1 MTVSVAAP
9 PAEDRRARGVTPS
22 RRAVVRWAWR
32 LFRRE
37 WRQQLLVLAL
47 IVVAVTATIV
57 GSAVATNTP
66 PPGNS
71 GFGTAQDAATFAGTD
86 PRLAPEIAALEHRFG
101 AVDVI
106 ENKTLKVPGSVD
118 TYQFRA
124 QNPSGPYGQPT
135 LSLVS
140 GHYPAAPDQV
150 AVTAGVA
157 TDFTLTVGKTWNA
170 GGQARRVVGIVE
182 NPQNLLDEFA
192 LVLPGQVKSPNQVR
206 VLFDAPGVAP
216 SSIGEPCATCGP
228 YGSRGTNVST
238 PASVAQSNAINPQ
251 TLSLVVL
258 TIGMLLIALV
268 AVGGFTVLAQ
278 RRQRSLGMLASI
290 GATKRNLSLVVRANG
305 LIVGVVGAVIGT
317 VLGFAAWVAYRPR
330 LEQSAHH
337 LIGVLA
343 LPWLVVAAA
352 ILLAIAAAYLAA
364 TRPARSITRLSV
376 MAALSG
382 RPAPPKQV
390 HRSALPGIVFLVIA
404 FLLLGYSGS
413 TGAGSGSKGT
423 PELVL
428 GIVALIP
435 AIILLAPVFLVGLGR
450 LARHAPVAVRIAL
463 RDLARYRA
471 RSASA
476 LAAIGLGVMIAVL
489 IAIFA
494 QARYSDIWDP
504 AGPNLASNQA
514 NIETGPAN
522 PSAQQVASWA
532 LAAPRVGEALGAQQ
546 VAALYLVGNLQNS
559 TGSQSSNQ
567 SLTVATPQL
576 LRVLGIRR
584 SQIAPNADVV
594 TSLPGFAGVSG
605 MEYAY
610 CAKFAPGDG
619 TNNGG
624 GIQSRNCTKNG
635 GLTRP
640 VIQYLAALPTGI
652 HAPDMLVTE
661 HAVHELRISST
672 VIGSPIGWFA
682 DAAQPFT
689 AEQIHNAQAIAAAA
703 GLSIETRNGEPT
715 SSTIVNWA
723 TAFGIAMALC
733 ILAMSVGLIRSETA
747 NDLRTLAATGAS
759 SYTRRTL
766 TAATAG
772 ALGFLGAIL
781 GTLAAYIGVI
791 GWLRGH
797 SVNGGIAALGNVPVA
812 NLLVILV
819 GLPLVATAAGWLL
832 AGRQPSGIARQPIE

>member
-1 MTVSVAAP
+1 MPTSHHGPTASSSSRTVASST
-9 PAEDRRARGVTPS
+9 RRCHLRARSHFSIRRQPDERLS
-22 RRAVVRWAWR
+22 R
-32 LFRRE
+32 
-37 WRQQLLVLAL
+37 
-47 IVVAVTATIV
+47 
-57 GSAVATNTP
+57 SA
-66 PPGNS
+66 
-71 GFGTAQDAATFAGTD
+71 
-86 PRLAPEIAALEHRFG
+86 
-101 AVDVI
+101 
-106 ENKTLKVPGSVD
+106 
-118 TYQFRA
+118 
-124 QNPSGPYGQPT
+124 
-135 LSLVS
+135 
-140 GHYPAAPDQV
+140 
-150 AVTAGVA
+150 
-157 TDFTLTVGKTWNA
+157 
-170 GGQARRVVGIVE
+170 ARRGSPGPGHHAVPARGDS
-182 NPQNLLDEFA
+182 LGMA
-192 LVLPGQVKSPNQVR
+192 LVP
-206 VLFDAPGVAP
+206 PGVAP
-216 SSIGEPCATCGP
+216 AASGPGLDRRGRHRDDRRLSGGDQHPPADELRVRNRSGRGHLRRDRPSSCHRDRRAGAPLRGRRRHREQDAE
-228 YGSRGTNVST
+228 GSRLGRYLRAPS
-238 PASVAQSNAINPQ
+238 PE
-251 TLSLVVL
+251 
-258 TIGMLLIALV
+258 
-268 AVGGFTVLAQ
+268 AQ
-278 RRQRSLGMLASI
+278 RPLRPADAVPRFGPLPRCTRPGRRHGGSRIRLHPDGRQNLARRRASPAGGWHRREPTELHRRVRPRPAWTGEVPEPGQGALRRTRSGTELDRRALRHLRPLRQPRLQCEHSGFCSAEQQHQPGDSLPCRAHDRHAPDRARGGGRLHRARPAPAALARHAGI
-290 GATKRNLSLVVRANG
+290 DRRHQKESLPCRAG
-305 LIVGVVGAVIGT
+305 ERTHRGRRRGGDRDR
-317 VLGFAAWVAYRPR
+317 LGFCRLGRLRPS
-330 LEQSAHH
+330 LEQTAHH

-352 ILLAIAAAYLAA
+352 ILLAIVAAYLAA

-376 MAALSG
+376 IATLSG

-413 TGAGSGSKGT
+413 TGAGSGSTGT

-428 GIVALIP
+428 GILALIP
-435 AIILLAPVFLVGLGR
+435 AIILLAPVFLVGLGQ

-514 NIETGPAN
+514 NIETGPPPN
-522 PSAQQVASWA
+522 PSAQQVKSWS

-567 SLTVATPQL
+567 SLTIATPQL
-576 LRVLGIRR
+576 LRVLGIRQ
-584 SQIAPNADVV
+584 SEIAPNADVV

-605 MEYAY
+605 MEFAF
-610 CAKFAPGDG
+610 CEKFAPTGG
-619 TNNGG
+619 TNSGNP
-624 GIQSRNCTKNG
+624 IQSRNCTKNG
-635 GLTRP
+635 GLTHP

-661 HAVHELRISST
+661 HAFHELRISST

-703 GLSIETRNGEPT
+703 GLSIETRNDEPT
-715 SSTIVNWA
+715 STTIVNWA
-723 TAFGIAMALC
+723 TVFGIAIALC

-766 TAATAG
+766 TAAT
-772 ALGFLGAIL
+772 
-781 GTLAAYIGVI
+781 
-791 GWLRGH
+791 
-797 SVNGGIAALGNVPVA
+797 
-812 NLLVILV
+812 
-819 GLPLVATAAGWLL
+819 
-832 AGRQPSGIARQPIE
+832 

>member
-1 MTVSVAAP
+1 M
-9 PAEDRRARGVTPS
+9 
-22 RRAVVRWAWR
+22 
-32 LFRRE
+32 
-37 WRQQLLVLAL
+37 
-47 IVVAVTATIV
+47 
-57 GSAVATNTP
+57 
-66 PPGNS
+66 
-71 GFGTAQDAATFAGTD
+71 
-86 PRLAPEIAALEHRFG
+86 
-101 AVDVI
+101 
-106 ENKTLKVPGSVD
+106 
-118 TYQFRA
+118 
-124 QNPSGPYGQPT
+124 
-135 LSLVS
+135 
-140 GHYPAAPDQV
+140 
-150 AVTAGVA
+150 
-157 TDFTLTVGKTWNA
+157 
-170 GGQARRVVGIVE
+170 
-182 NPQNLLDEFA
+182 
-192 LVLPGQVKSPNQVR
+192 
-206 VLFDAPGVAP
+206 
-216 SSIGEPCATCGP
+216 
-228 YGSRGTNVST
+228 
-238 PASVAQSNAINPQ
+238 
-251 TLSLVVL
+251 
-258 TIGMLLIALV
+258 
-268 AVGGFTVLAQ
+268 
-278 RRQRSLGMLASI
+278 
-290 GATKRNLSLVVRANG
+290 
-305 LIVGVVGAVIGT
+305 
-317 VLGFAAWVAYRPR
+317 
-330 LEQSAHH
+330 
-337 LIGVLA
+337 
-343 LPWLVVAAA
+343 
-352 ILLAIAAAYLAA
+352 AAYLAA

-376 MAALSG
+376 IATLSG

-413 TGAGSGSKGT
+413 TGAGSGSTGT

-435 AIILLAPVFLVGLGR
+435 AIILLAPVFLVGLGQ

-514 NIETGPAN
+514 NIETGPPPN
-522 PSAQQVASWA
+522 PSAQQVKSWS

-567 SLTVATPQL
+567 SLTIATPQL
-576 LRVLGIRR
+576 LRVLGIRQ
-584 SQIAPNADVV
+584 SEIAPNADVV

-605 MEYAY
+605 VEFAF
-610 CAKFAPGDG
+610 CEKFAPTGG
-619 TNNGG
+619 TNSGNP
-624 GIQSRNCTKNG
+624 IQSRNCTKNG
-635 GLTRP
+635 GLTHP

-703 GLSIETRNGEPT
+703 GLSIETRNDEPT

-723 TAFGIAMALC
+723 TVFGIAIALC

-772 ALGFLGAIL
+772 ALGFLGAVL
-781 GTLAAYIGVI
+781 GTLAAYIGII

-797 SVNGGIAALGNVPVA
+797 SVNGGVAALGNVPVA

-819 GLPLVATAAGWLL
+819 GLPLAATAAGWLL

>member
-1 MTVSVAAP
+1 
-9 PAEDRRARGVTPS
+9 
-22 RRAVVRWAWR
+22 
-32 LFRRE
+32 
-37 WRQQLLVLAL
+37 
-47 IVVAVTATIV
+47 
-57 GSAVATNTP
+57 
-66 PPGNS
+66 
-71 GFGTAQDAATFAGTD
+71 
-86 PRLAPEIAALEHRFG
+86 
-101 AVDVI
+101 
-106 ENKTLKVPGSVD
+106 
-118 TYQFRA
+118 
-124 QNPSGPYGQPT
+124 
-135 LSLVS
+135 
-140 GHYPAAPDQV
+140 
-150 AVTAGVA
+150 
-157 TDFTLTVGKTWNA
+157 
-170 GGQARRVVGIVE
+170 
-182 NPQNLLDEFA
+182 
-192 LVLPGQVKSPNQVR
+192 
-206 VLFDAPGVAP
+206 VAP

-576 LRVLGIRR
+576 LRVLGIRQ

-635 GLTRP
+635 GLARP

-682 DAAQPFT
+682 DAAQPLT

>member
-157 TDFTLTVGKTWNA
+157 TDFTLTVGKIWNA

-576 LRVLGIRR
+576 LRVLGIRQ